1 MEVESPT
8 VSSSIISN
16 AGSNESYE
24 INLEQMFQDAEH
36 ENETI
41 SVPMQGVR
49 DSVEFFNNVKVIF
62 HSDSCTRAQKIQI
75 LTFVPETWSTA
86 DTTKH
91 FDTNWRLPEA
101 ARKCW
106 MKVEY
111 WQHPLQRKV
120 FFNYSL
126 LINFFLFIVQITI
139 IKKSYM
145 FLNITFLTSA

>member
-16 AGSNESYE
+16 AGSNEAYE
-24 INLEQMFQDAEH
+24 NNLEQIFQDAEH

-49 DSVEFFNNVKVIF
+49 DSVEFFNNVKAIF

-75 LTFVPETWSTA
+75 LTLVPETWSTA

-91 FDTNWRLPEA
+91 FDANWRLPEA
-101 ARKCW
+101 ARKCLDEGGISATPAP
-106 MKVEY
+106 K
-111 WQHPLQRKV
+111 KGF

-126 LINFFLFIVQITI
+126 LINFFGLSS
-139 IKKSYM
+139 K
-145 FLNITFLTSA
+145 LL